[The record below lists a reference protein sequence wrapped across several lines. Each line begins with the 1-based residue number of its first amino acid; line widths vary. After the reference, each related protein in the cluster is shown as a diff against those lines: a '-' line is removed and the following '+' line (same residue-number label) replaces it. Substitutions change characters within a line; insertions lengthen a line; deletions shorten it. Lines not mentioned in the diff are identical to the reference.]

1 MVLCLK
7 QLTFNIALQKSIQF
21 ILYVLL
27 MRNNSNSQSHN
38 ATTSVAEPSMKE
50 KVIDNFKKVC
60 LRQVEVV
67 INQVDRLKKIN
78 L

>member
-1 MVLCLK
+1 
-7 QLTFNIALQKSIQF
+7 
-21 ILYVLL
+21 

-38 ATTSVAEPSMKE
+38 ATPSVAEPSMKE